1 MFTCC
6 RNDLVEAILMVQDKE
21 GRIGRAV
28 VMSKYKGSD
37 RGTK

>member
-1 MFTCC
+1 MFPCC

-21 GRIGRAV
+21 ERIGRAV
-28 VMSKYKGSD
+28 LLSKYKGSD